1 MDALTFSSRALGL
14 ISIQN
19 ASNRLYTQFKEF
31 SHLFWLS
38 FRTLVAKSSSSLLGS
53 SKSYPIF
60 SKNKTVL
67 NPWRSQ
73 FSPGVYILKHSHP
86 VFTSRVRLIR
96 YGLKAKMAWSVRFS
110 RFTKYQYGYRSN
122 LKSNL
127 RVV

>member
-60 SKNKTVL
+60 SKNQAIFD
-67 NPWRSQ
+67 PWRSQ
-73 FSPGVYILKHSHP
+73 FCPGVYILKHSYP

-96 YGLKAKMAWSVRFS
+96 HGLKAKMAWSVRFY
-110 RFTKYQYGYRSN
+110 RFTKYRYSYRSN